1 MTLQLSLD
9 EGLFQ
14 RQTLYNEARRVVVKV
29 GSAVLTDDQGI
40 CEAIIAQLARQ
51 LTFLKE
57 TGR

>member
-29 GSAVLTDDQGI
+29 GSAVLTDDDTE
-40 CEAIIAQLARQ
+40 C
-51 LTFLKE
+51 
-57 TGR
+57 